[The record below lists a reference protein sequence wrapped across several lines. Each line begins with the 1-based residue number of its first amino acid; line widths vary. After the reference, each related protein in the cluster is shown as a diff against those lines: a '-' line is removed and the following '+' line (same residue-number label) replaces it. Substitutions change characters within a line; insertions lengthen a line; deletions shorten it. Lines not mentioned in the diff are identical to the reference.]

1 VTTGATGVAV
11 GVAASEAAE
20 GDDEPP
26 SLVAVVVKV

>member
-1 VTTGATGVAV
+1 MTTGATGVAV
-11 GVAASEAAE
+11 GVAGCEGSE